1 MPYGTGLD
9 TSFNQDEPQQN
20 INTHPKKVKTPEG
33 LKNVKQSVDYDKIQH
48 LKVGEMVAYSKGQG
62 TIIRKD
68 GAYVTIFNED
78 ANAHDQVHAGETYIP
93 GDTISMGIMN
103 QLWDQMN
110 YETRMASLHKAE
122 VQEPLHFVDRK
133 WNELPLNLKDVI
145 KLSPTSVSTGSKYR
159 GGKRPTTVGN
169 DKQQERSAYNPGEGY
184 GGGSGQSRTFTPGG
198 KKPGKKETKPA
209 SEEGQRRAH
218 STGVQNERKRGQEVM
233 SRAAQ
238 SGLDIMT
245 AKPKDGKGVTF
256 ADIKQSLNQVDKL
269 SPSSVSVG
277 YGVKDVPAGARQD
290 KNPTGSK
297 GSKGSKEKQPAA
309 NSLLGQHEAGKQE
322 QHVRNHIAVAN
333 APKAGLDI
341 MTAKKPKKE
350 DPGAGTFAQGL
361 DKATSYGELATEIY
375 KIRNQ
380 LNKVTGGKIPGEKL
394 GDLPQGKNRLKPV
407 VPGQTKIETSE
418 GERTL
423 TSPADRYGTSSS
435 ERNWKTGTGPSEG
448 DNGTKNLERH
458 YANTKAGKVDGKTD
472 FSGLGGKEDPFDKKL
487 IGGVEKV
494 KPLSEPGDVEEQN
507 NVSSRHSSHNSDSD
521 GQIGSANPF
530 KKSDVEH
537 GAYGG
542 VVTDTQFD
550 ATEDYE
556 EKRPEVCGK
565 EFDHN
570 HQQKTPR
577 DPKEDGKEVLVG
589 YHSKEGDGGSMSTGT
604 EGANNPR
611 YNAKYDPDEDGYKE
625 KAISFRNKNN
635 TRYGPRTVSRE
646 EAMEIW
652 KKSGIKPS
660 KPKTRADF
668 TGMGEGGD
676 YVQDTS
682 DWDTQYTPDG
692 YENHSKD

>member
-1 MPYGTGLD
+1 MPSGIGLD
-9 TSFNQDEPQQN
+9 TAFNQDEPQQN

-33 LKNVKQSVDYDKIQH
+33 LEKQVDYDKIQH

-110 YETRMASLHKAE
+110 YETRMASLHKADI
-122 VQEPLHFVDRK
+122 QEPLHFVDRK

-145 KLSPTSVSTGSKYR
+145 KLSPSSVSYGHGIR
-159 GGKRPTTVGN
+159 KRPTSVGG

-198 KKPGKKETKPA
+198 KKPGKKEKQPA
-209 SEEGQRRAH
+209 SEQNQRRAR
-218 STGVQNERKRGQEVM
+218 STGTTNERKRGQEVM
-233 SRAAQ
+233 SNAAQ
-238 SGLDIMT
+238 SGLDILT
-245 AKPKDGKGVTF
+245 SKPTEEKK
-256 ADIKQSLNQVDKL
+256 SLNQVDKL

-277 YGVKDVPAGARQD
+277 YGVKEVPAGARQD
-290 KNPTGSK
+290 TKPTRAKAPGK
-297 GSKGSKEKQPAA
+297 KEKQPAD

-322 QHVRNHIAVAN
+322 QHVRNHLAVTN

-341 MTAKKPKKE
+341 LTAKKPKKE

-361 DKATSYGELATEIY
+361 DKATSYGELAVEIY
-375 KIRNQ
+375 KLRNQ
-380 LNKVTGGKIPGEKL
+380 LNKVTGAKIPGEKL

-418 GERTL
+418 GDKKL
-423 TSPADRYGTSSS
+423 PSPADRYGGSQITQSI
-435 ERNWKTGTGPSEG
+435 
-448 DNGTKNLERH
+448 
-458 YANTKAGKVDGKTD
+458 AGKVDGKVD

-507 NVSSRHSSHNSDSD
+507 NISSRHSSHNSDSD

-611 YNAKYDPDEDGYKE
+611 YNAKFDPDEDGYKE
-625 KAISFRNKNN
+625 KSISTINKHN
-635 TRYGPRTVSRE
+635 TRYGIRK
-646 EAMEIW
+646 A
-652 KKSGIKPS
+652 S
-660 KPKTRADF
+660 KEDIERLTK
-668 TGMGEGGD
+668 
-676 YVQDTS
+676 
-682 DWDTQYTPDG
+682 
-692 YENHSKD
+692 

>member
-1 MPYGTGLD
+1 MPSGIGLD
-9 TSFNQDEPQQN
+9 TAFNQDEPQQN

-33 LKNVKQSVDYDKIQH
+33 LEKQVDYDKIQH
-48 LKVGEMVAYSKGQG
+48 LKVGETVAYSKGQG

-145 KLSPTSVSTGSKYR
+145 KLSPTSVSYGPGIK
-159 GGKRPTTVGN
+159 KRPTSVGG

-209 SEEGQRRAH
+209 SEQAQRRART
-218 STGVQNERKRGQEVM
+218 TGATNERKRGQEVM
-233 SRAAQ
+233 SHAAQ
-238 SGLDIMT
+238 SGLDILT
-245 AKPKDGKGVTF
+245 SKPTEEKK
-256 ADIKQSLNQVDKL
+256 SLNQVDKL

-290 KNPTGSK
+290 VKPTRAKAPGK
-297 GSKGSKEKQPAA
+297 KEKQPADS
-309 NSLLGQHEAGKQE
+309 SLLGQHESGKQE
-322 QHVRNHIAVAN
+322 QHIRNHLAVTG

-341 MTAKKPKKE
+341 LTAKKPKKE

-361 DKATSYGELATEIY
+361 DKATSYGELAVEIY
-375 KIRNQ
+375 RLRNQ
-380 LNKVTGGKIPGEKL
+380 LNKVTGAKIPGEKL

-418 GERTL
+418 GEKKL
-423 TSPADRYGTSSS
+423 ESPANRYGGSQIKQS
-435 ERNWKTGTGPSEG
+435 
-448 DNGTKNLERH
+448 
-458 YANTKAGKVDGKTD
+458 KVDGKTD

-487 IGGVEKV
+487 IGG
-494 KPLSEPGDVEEQN
+494 S
-507 NVSSRHSSHNSDSD
+507 
-521 GQIGSANPF
+521 

-542 VVTDTQFD
+542 VVTDTPFD
-550 ATEDYE
+550 AEGDYE
-556 EKRPEVCGK
+556 EDKRDVHGK

-577 DPKEDGKEVLVG
+577 DPKEEGKEVMVG
-589 YHSKEGDGGSMSTGT
+589 FHNKEGDGGSMSTGT
-604 EGANNPR
+604 EGANNPVA
-611 YNAKYDPDEDGYKE
+611 NTKKEEDEEKE
-625 KAISFRNKNN
+625 RSATNKNN
-635 TRYGPRTVSRE
+635 TRYGIRK
-646 EAMEIW
+646 A
-652 KKSGIKPS
+652 S
-660 KPKTRADF
+660 KEDIERLTK
-668 TGMGEGGD
+668 
-676 YVQDTS
+676 
-682 DWDTQYTPDG
+682 
-692 YENHSKD
+692 

>member
-1 MPYGTGLD
+1 MPSGIGLD
-9 TSFNQDEPQQN
+9 TAFNQDEPQQN

-33 LKNVKQSVDYDKIQH
+33 LEKQVDYDKIQH
-48 LKVGEMVAYSKGQG
+48 LKVGETVAYSKGQG

-145 KLSPTSVSTGSKYR
+145 KLSPTSVSYGPGIK
-159 GGKRPTTVGN
+159 KRPTSVGG

-209 SEEGQRRAH
+209 SEQAQRRART
-218 STGVQNERKRGQEVM
+218 TGATNERKRGQEVM
-233 SRAAQ
+233 SHAAQ
-238 SGLDIMT
+238 SGLDILT
-245 AKPKDGKGVTF
+245 SKPTEEKK
-256 ADIKQSLNQVDKL
+256 SLNQVDKL

-290 KNPTGSK
+290 VKPTRAKAPGK
-297 GSKGSKEKQPAA
+297 KEKQPADS
-309 NSLLGQHEAGKQE
+309 SLLGQHESGKQE
-322 QHVRNHIAVAN
+322 QHTRNHLAVTG

-341 MTAKKPKKE
+341 LTAKKPKKE

-361 DKATSYGELATEIY
+361 DKATSYGELAVEIY
-375 KIRNQ
+375 RLRNQ
-380 LNKVTGGKIPGEKL
+380 LNKVTGAKIPGEKL

-418 GERTL
+418 GEKKL
-423 TSPADRYGTSSS
+423 ESPANRYGGSQIKQS
-435 ERNWKTGTGPSEG
+435 
-448 DNGTKNLERH
+448 
-458 YANTKAGKVDGKTD
+458 KVDGKTD

-487 IGGVEKV
+487 IGG
-494 KPLSEPGDVEEQN
+494 S
-507 NVSSRHSSHNSDSD
+507 
-521 GQIGSANPF
+521 

-542 VVTDTQFD
+542 VVTDTPFD
-550 ATEDYE
+550 AEGDYE
-556 EKRPEVCGK
+556 EDKRDVHGK

-577 DPKEDGKEVLVG
+577 DPKEEGKEVMVG
-589 YHSKEGDGGSMSTGT
+589 FHNKEGDGGSMSTGT
-604 EGANNPR
+604 EGANNPVA
-611 YNAKYDPDEDGYKE
+611 NTKKEEDEEKE
-625 KAISFRNKNN
+625 RSATNKNN
-635 TRYGPRTVSRE
+635 TRYGIRK
-646 EAMEIW
+646 A
-652 KKSGIKPS
+652 S
-660 KPKTRADF
+660 KEDIERLTK
-668 TGMGEGGD
+668 
-676 YVQDTS
+676 
-682 DWDTQYTPDG
+682 
-692 YENHSKD
+692 